1 MKCELDLSIFGRG
14 RIRVG
19 PKKSLLFQVEKIL
32 PMTILLD
39 AAGLNFEPGSGGSP
53 TYFVV

>member
-1 MKCELDLSIFGRG
+1 VKCELDLSIFGRG

-39 AAGLNFEPGSGGSP
+39 AAGLNFEPGSGGPP